1 MLMIK
6 KITLYLFLCIA
17 TPLLSQ
23 ENNNRRMESIRNH
36 LEALSVDNPGLTESF
51 KTDIN
56 VNNVPLSGFLMA
68 VSRVHKV
75 NINVS
80 PELQNIT
87 IVNNFSDVTVADL
100 LVFLC
105 KEYGL
110 DIDFTGNILSIHK
123 YFPPEKI
130 PEEKQVRVQYNP
142 AEDLISMD
150 LDNDPLGKVFRK
162 IIDLS
167 GHNLLYSS
175 ELENTPLRMYLKDV
189 DFDKAM
195 ENLATTNNLIY
206 TKSRDGFYLFDA
218 AYIAAAGPEGNPGG
232 NMPQQNRRMRAPRGA
247 SFYYEIRDTTSMTLK
262 VDFNDTPIS
271 SIINEIGYDLKINM
285 YTATPLD
292 RAGNVT
298 FKAENITFDELLEKM
313 FESSQPPATGSN
325 NRNPGNND
333 SNGTNN
339 GRQGNTSPGNHFTFK
354 KERNIY
360 YFGTANQLSV
370 RRVEIVQL
378 MHRSVELLGD
388 PSGNS
393 GSTRSSGR
401 TVPGGINYLG
411 GGYGSGQNMY
421 NNNAYG
427 TNSYNNN
434 NYNRPNTTLSTS
446 HSDNFSSYNSKAEAL
461 VNILPD
467 EIIADLDIKIDFELN
482 SFLVSGPAANINRF
496 KTFIKQMDKPVPVIL
511 IEVMLLE
518 VSRTATV
525 ETGISWGIGDEPVKT
540 RGGIFPN
547 TNLTLGAE
555 TVNRVIGGFDGF
567 GSLNVGK
574 VVPEFFATIKAMEAN
589 GNVKIRSTPKLSTL
603 NGHRAHL
610 SIGETTY
617 YVVTNQNYYG
627 SQIPQSSEI
636 RNYMP
641 IDAELAVS
649 IKPLVSGDGQITLDI
664 NVIQSDFSG
673 DRIEEDAP
681 PGLTSREFS
690 SIIRVQ
696 DQDLVVLGGLE
707 EKMKNDSGNGVPLL
721 SRIPIIKWLFS
732 SRKREDSKKKLTV
745 LIKPTVIY

>member
-1 MLMIK
+1 MVK
-6 KITLYLFLCIA
+6 KITLLLFLCIGISLTA
-17 TPLLSQ
+17 Q
-23 ENNNRRMESIRNH
+23 DKDAGRIASIRNH
-36 LEALSVDNPGLTESF
+36 LEALSVDSPGLTENF

-56 VNNVPLSGFLMA
+56 VNNVSLSGFLMA

-105 KEYGL
+105 KEYEL

-123 YFPPEKI
+123 YIPPEEPPVENEI
-130 PEEKQVRVQYNP
+130 HVDYNP
-142 AEDLISMD
+142 ADDLISMD

-162 IIDLS
+162 IIDVS

-189 DFDKAM
+189 EFDKAM
-195 ENLATTNNLIY
+195 ENLATTNNLVY
-206 TKSRDGFYLFDA
+206 SKSRDGFYLFDRR
-218 AYIAAAGPEGNPGG
+218 YPRQGPDGDMAGNVPP
-232 NMPQQNRRMRAPRGA
+232 PQNRPMRAPRGA
-247 SFYYEIRDTTSMTLK
+247 NFYYEILDTTSMMLK
-262 VDFNDTPIS
+262 VDFNNTPIAN
-271 SIINEIGYDLKINM
+271 IINEIGYDLKLDI
-285 YTATPLD
+285 YTASPLEN
-292 RAGNVT
+292 AGNVT
-298 FKAENITFDELLEKM
+298 FKAKQISFDELLEKI
-313 FESSQPPATGSN
+313 FENGQTVAANGNSGRNSNNNNNIPSQPPSSSG
-325 NRNPGNND
+325 G
-333 SNGTNN
+333 
-339 GRQGNTSPGNHFTFK
+339 HFTYK
-354 KERNIY
+354 KEDHIY
-360 YFGTANQLSV
+360 FFGKANQLSV
-370 RRVEIVQL
+370 RKMEIIQL

-388 PSGNS
+388 PSGNASS
-393 GSTRSSGR
+393 GRTSGR
-401 TVPGGINYLG
+401 TVPGGVNYLG
-411 GGYGSGQNMY
+411 QNQNLYG
-421 NNNAYG
+421 NNSSSLNNRN
-427 TNSYNNN
+427 NSYN
-434 NYNRPNTTLSTS
+434 RSSSLNTSS
-446 HSDNFSSYNSKAEAL
+446 ENFSSHDSKAEAL
-461 VNILPD
+461 VSILPD
-467 EIIADLDIKIDFELN
+467 EITADLDIRIDFELN

-496 KTFIKQMDKPVPVIL
+496 KSFIKRIDKPVPVIL

-518 VSRTATV
+518 VSRSATV
-525 ETGISWGIGDEPVKT
+525 ETGISWGIGEEPVKT
-540 RGGIFPN
+540 QGGIFPD
-547 TNLTLGAE
+547 TDITLGAE

-567 GSLNVGK
+567 GSLNIGK

-603 NGHRAHL
+603 NGHRARL

-673 DRIEEDAP
+673 ERIEEDAP

-707 EKMKNDSGNGVPLL
+707 EKTKNDTGSGVPLL

-732 SRKREDSKKKLTV
+732 SRKREDSKRKLTV

>member
-1 MLMIK
+1 MVK
-6 KITLYLFLCIA
+6 KITLFLFLCIG
-17 TPLLSQ
+17 TSLLAQ
-23 ENNNRRMESIRNH
+23 DKNTGRIESIRNH
-36 LEALSVDNPGLTESF
+36 LEALSVDSPGLTENF

-56 VNNVPLSGFLMA
+56 VNDVSLSGFLMA

-80 PELQNIT
+80 PELQNTT

-105 KEYGL
+105 KEYDL

-123 YFPPEKI
+123 YVPPEEA
-130 PEEKQVRVQYNP
+130 PVEKEVRVDYNP
-142 AEDLISMD
+142 VDDLISMD
-150 LDNDPLGKVFRK
+150 LDNDPLGKVLRK
-162 IIDLS
+162 IIDIS

-189 DFDKAM
+189 EFDKAM
-195 ENLATTNNLIY
+195 ENLAATNNLTY
-206 TKSRDGFYLFDA
+206 SKSRDGFHLFDRG
-218 AYIAAAGPEGNPGG
+218 YTQPGPDGEMAGNVP
-232 NMPQQNRRMRAPRGA
+232 PQQNRPMRAPRGA
-247 SFYYEIRDTTSMTLK
+247 NFYYEILDTTSMTLK
-262 VDFNDTPIS
+262 VDFNNTPVAN
-271 SIINEIGYDLKINM
+271 IINEIGYDLKLDI
-285 YTATPLD
+285 YTASPLEN
-292 RAGNVT
+292 AGNVT
-298 FKAENITFDELLEKM
+298 FKAKHITFDELLEKI
-313 FESSQPPATGSN
+313 FENGQTVSAENPS
-325 NRNPGNND
+325 RNPGNN
-333 SNGTNN
+333 SN
-339 GRQGNTSPGNHFTFK
+339 NTPSQNTPSSSGNHFTYK
-354 KERNIY
+354 KEGNIY
-360 YFGTANQLSV
+360 FFGTSNQLSV
-370 RRVEIVQL
+370 RKTEVIHL
-378 MHRSVELLGD
+378 MHRSIELLGD
-388 PSGNS
+388 PSGSAAS
-393 GSTRSSGR
+393 GRSSGR
-401 TVPGGINYLG
+401 TVPGGVNYLG
-411 GGYGSGQNMY
+411 GGQNMY
-421 NNNAYG
+421 QNNTSSG
-427 TNSYNNN
+427 LNNRNTGFN
-434 NYNRPNTTLSTS
+434 NRSTS
-446 HSDNFSSYNSKAEAL
+446 SLNTRPENFSSHDSKAEAL
-461 VNILPD
+461 VNILPE
-467 EIIADLDIKIDFELN
+467 EIISDLDIKIDSELN

-496 KTFIKQMDKPVPVIL
+496 KSFVKQIDKPVPVIL

-525 ETGISWGIGDEPVKT
+525 ETGISWGIGEEPSKT
-540 RGGIFPN
+540 QGGIFPN
-547 TNLTLGAE
+547 TDITLGAE

-673 DRIEEDAP
+673 ERIEEDAP

-707 EKMKNDSGNGVPLL
+707 EKTKNDTGSGVPLL

-732 SRKREDSKKKLTV
+732 SRKREDSKRKLTV